1 MKQVIGSTWPSE
13 RPMCTSCVFMY
24 LHIVTSVWTIR
35 ALVMLYL
42 VWRCLFLWRLVAS
55 SLLTMTKTSKTFDLL
70 LCSPQ
75 DAQYQKCMKMSDCEM
90 LKMNS
95 YINIK
100 CCSDDLCNTFDESA
114 WWPPGDAVHWSP
126 VVAPQPTW
134 AADEWRSTFNEDKP
148 ALSKNWTNKTI
159 EKRSLW
165 CLWMHCDCLGMVW
178 HGFTLGQA
186 TDKSLEIHGCGLV
199 SSVRYKADNLR
210 FITRMTLLTDA
221 RDSKWCWK
229 KNSITVIEFSN

>member
-1 MKQVIGSTWPSE
+1 
-13 RPMCTSCVFMY
+13 
-24 LHIVTSVWTIR
+24 
-35 ALVMLYL
+35 
-42 VWRCLFLWRLVAS
+42 
-55 SLLTMTKTSKTFDLL
+55 
-70 LCSPQ
+70 
-75 DAQYQKCMKMSDCEM
+75 M

-134 AADEWRSTFNEDKP
+134 AADEWRSTFNEDNP

-165 CLWMHCDCLGMVW
+165 CLWMHFDCLGMVW

-229 KNSITVIEFSN
+229 KKFHHSHRVKQLISQQRECCTASQIIRLPFCSHIIPYQPSGYS